1 MRLLSFLFSFEGRIS
16 RRSYWLYFVLPVFV
30 IFLGVAIAA
39 PPLSFNR
46 ALLTLFLLVIWPA
59 LAVGAKRCHDRN
71 RSGWHQLIGLIPVI
85 GPFVLLIEL
94 GILQGT
100 EGPNRFDFRQP
111 SPDGRPDSVA

>member
-1 MRLLSFLFSFEGRIS
+1 MRLLSFLFSFDGRIS
-16 RRSYWLYFVLPVFV
+16 RRTYWLYFVMPLLV
-30 IFLGVAIAA
+30 IFLVVAVAV

-46 ALLTLFLLVIWPA
+46 AFVVLFLLAIWPA

-71 RSGWHQLIGLIPVI
+71 HSGWYQLIALIPVI

-100 EGPNRFDFRQP
+100 AGPNRFDFRHP
-111 SPDGRPDSVA
+111 SPDGRAAA